1 MVGDPSSDSMPN
13 RAAAIMLVSA
23 ILLAAC
29 SRDRREES
37 PRAAPIEPTLSAGD
51 VRIQTT
57 TGQLDL
63 ALIGDTISAGLAG
76 DVLAKAR
83 HAIDSASV
91 SNDGVGSSIGRMV
104 LDKVGSAVTSRVR
117 FPVSAV
123 KDVRHENGAI
133 VFEWNERPTRLF
145 EQTKVNGKPFLESF
159 SPADA
164 ERFVRA
170 VRARM
175 AAAR

>member
-1 MVGDPSSDSMPN
+1 MHRRSTIVL
-13 RAAAIMLVSA
+13 AAVVLV
-23 ILLAAC
+23 AAC
-29 SRDRREES
+29 SRGSRDDA
-37 PRAAPIEPTLSAGD
+37 PRSGTVASAPAAAD

-63 ALIGDTISAGLAG
+63 ALAGDTISAGLAG

-83 HAIDSASV
+83 HATDSAKS
-91 SNDGVGSSIGRMV
+91 SGGGFGSSIEQMV
-104 LDKVGSAVTSRVR
+104 ANTVLNAVSSRVR

-123 KDVRHENGAI
+123 KDVRYENGAI

-159 SPADA
+159 SPEDA

-170 VRARM
+170 VRARLV
-175 AAAR
+175 AAR